1 MESLPQRSFQ
11 LAASYAAFGG
21 DAVVDE
27 KDGDTPVV
35 EVVQPVVGVDVSQ
48 LGLMAEGAEE
58 AESFVTEVAALPG
71 DEDQPHLMVALR
83 SPGRRPR
90 RLARQPEGLPHLD
103 RWPGQ
108 AVGLLD
114 VVDTDPHIIRR
125 IMLHGDRP
133 QRVARLDDH
142 RRVARRGAAVRPQ
155 GEPDPEQRNGG
166 DCRQQSP
173 HRRKAA
179 GTGCPPRFDP
189 VTSGVHTFGSIP
201 NGRSPVKTPNKGLRV
216 EARSAS
222 MASALPHHALEM
234 NTN

>member
-1 MESLPQRSFQ
+1 
-11 LAASYAAFGG
+11 
-21 DAVVDE
+21 
-27 KDGDTPVV
+27 
-35 EVVQPVVGVDVSQ
+35 
-48 LGLMAEGAEE
+48 
-58 AESFVTEVAALPG
+58 
-71 DEDQPHLMVALR
+71 MVALR

-90 RLARQPEGLPHLD
+90 RLARQPEGLPPLD

-108 AVGLLD
+108 AVGLLNI
-114 VVDTDPHIIRR
+114 VDTDPHIIRR

-142 RRVARRGAAVRPQ
+142 RCVARRGASLRPQ

-222 MASALPHHALEM
+222 MASALPPPRSGDEHELTEQLTERQNKILDYIRYVTKVRNYPPSVREIGEAVGLSSSSTVHNHL
-234 NTN
+234 NH